1 MRELVGKHM
10 RARGQKSVRVIRLLG
25 AARGVGS
32 GLVTEVLQT
41 QVCVAGGGPAGLVH
55 ALLLARA
62 GVRVV
67 VLEKHSDFLRDFR
80 GDTVHPSTLR
90 IMDELGLI
98 DELLRL
104 PHTKVNRVAFDTDG
118 SIRTVGSFDVLKRLG
133 FAQPYIA
140 LMPQWDFLDF
150 LAEKASA
157 YPEFTLMRNAEVKDL
172 IFEGGRVV
180 GARTPEL
187 EVRADLVVGADGRK
201 SAVRAAAGLPIAA
214 AHSPMDV
221 LWFRLNWRPGDPQ
234 ELYGVA
240 RKGLMMAMIY
250 RSDYWQIAYLMPKGS
265 NPREGSLAEFKERLV
280 AARPQLRDHVAD
292 LKSWDETSQ
301 LDVRVDRL
309 KTWWRTG
316 LLCIGDAAHAMSP
329 IGGVGINLAVA
340 DAVAA
345 ANILRT
351 PLREGRLRDADLA
364 RVQRRRELPTRVIQA
379 VQVLAQDRI
388 VAPNL
393 SGDLSPIPLPGF
405 VGRGPLQYIA
415 PILFGR
421 GLRPEHL
428 RTPDVHAG
436 HGAG

>member
-1 MRELVGKHM
+1 M
-10 RARGQKSVRVIRLLG
+10 A
-25 AARGVGS
+25 
-32 GLVTEVLQT
+32 EVLQT

-62 GVRVV
+62 GIRVV
-67 VLEKHSDFLRDFR
+67 VLEKHNDFLRDFR

-90 IMDELGLI
+90 IMDELGLV

-104 PHTKVNRVAFDTDG
+104 PHTKVDRVAFDTDG
-118 SIRTVGSFDVLKRLG
+118 TIRTFGNFGVLKRLG
-133 FAQPYIA
+133 FKQPYIA

-157 YPEFTLMRNAEVKDL
+157 YPEFTLIRNAEVKDL
-172 IFEGGRVV
+172 IFDGDRVI
-180 GARTPEL
+180 GARTPEV

-201 SAVRAAAGLPIAA
+201 SAVRAAAGLRTAA

-240 RKGLMMAMIY
+240 RRGLTMALIY
-250 RSDYWQIAYLMPKGS
+250 RGDYWQIAYLMPKGS
-265 NPREGSLAEFKERLV
+265 DPRDGSLEAFKERIV
-280 AARPQLRDHVAD
+280 AARPQLREHVDD
-292 LKSWDETSQ
+292 LRSWDQTSQ

-309 KTWWRTG
+309 ETWWRTG

-345 ANILRT
+345 ANILCA
-351 PLREGRLRDADLA
+351 PLRDGRLRDADLA
-364 RVQRRRELPTRVIQA
+364 KVQRRRELPARVIQA
-379 VQVLAQDRI
+379 IQVFAQDRVI
-388 VAPNL
+388 APNL
-393 SGDLSPIPLPGF
+393 NGGDLSPLPIPAI
-405 VGRGPLQYIA
+405 VGRGPLRSIPPIA
-415 PILFGR
+415 FGR
-421 GLRPEHL
+421 GLRPEHV
-428 RTPDVHAG
+428 RTPNVHTA
-436 HGAG
+436 

>member
-1 MRELVGKHM
+1 M
-10 RARGQKSVRVIRLLG
+10 A
-25 AARGVGS
+25 
-32 GLVTEVLQT
+32 EVLQT

-62 GVRVV
+62 GIRVV
-67 VLEKHSDFLRDFR
+67 VLEKHNDFLRDFR

-90 IMDELGLI
+90 IMDELGLV

-104 PHTKVNRVAFDTDG
+104 PHTKVDRVAFDTDG
-118 SIRTVGSFDVLKRLG
+118 TIRTFGNFGVLKRLG
-133 FAQPYIA
+133 FKQPYIA

-157 YPEFTLMRNAEVKDL
+157 YPEFTLIRNAEVKDL
-172 IFEGGRVV
+172 IFDGDRVI
-180 GARTPEL
+180 GARTPEV

-201 SAVRAAAGLPIAA
+201 SAVRAAAGLRTAA

-240 RKGLMMAMIY
+240 RRGLTMALIY
-250 RSDYWQIAYLMPKGS
+250 RGDYWQIAYLMPKGS
-265 NPREGSLAEFKERLV
+265 DPRDGSLEAFKERIV
-280 AARPQLRDHVAD
+280 AARPQLREHVDD
-292 LKSWDETSQ
+292 LRSWDQTSQ

-309 KTWWRTG
+309 ETWWRTG

-345 ANILRT
+345 ANILCA
-351 PLREGRLRDADLA
+351 PLHDGRLRDADLA
-364 RVQRRRELPTRVIQA
+364 KVQRRRELPARVIQA
-379 VQVLAQDRI
+379 IQVFAQDRVI
-388 VAPNL
+388 APNL
-393 SGDLSPIPLPGF
+393 NGGDLSPIPIPAI
-405 VGRGPLQYIA
+405 VGRGPLRSIPPIA
-415 PILFGR
+415 FGR
-421 GLRPEHL
+421 GLRPEHV
-428 RTPDVHAG
+428 RTPNVHTA
-436 HGAG
+436 